1 MHRIKLG
8 YKSVEHAHYAQ
19 YRIVSTA
26 EYHYGLKVDAHRV
39 GLHQAMQHA
48 LDIACRQ
55 QDAPLGLALVGA
67 GSRYPQLHGV
77 PSARLSLLFWESL
90 YERVRLED
98 FPEQL
103 SRLESFFA
111 TPALEDAA
119 TFKHEHGIGELLC
132 KVDLSG
138 CSTQARLDHSW
149 LATLDGGWDYARARL
164 QITDYWAGHV
174 SSAPLMEV
182 LCQGEVVFG
191 ERCAAPHR
199 GVPL

>member
-8 YKSVEHAHYAQ
+8 YKSVEHAHYAH

-26 EYHYGLKVDAHRV
+26 EYHYGLKVDPHRH
-39 GLHQAMQHA
+39 GLHHAMRHA
-48 LDIACRQ
+48 LDLAKRQ
-55 QDAPLGLALVGA
+55 PDAPLGLALVGA

-90 YERVRLED
+90 YEQVRAEL

-111 TPALEDAA
+111 TPALEEAA
-119 TFKHEHGIGELLC
+119 TFKREHGIGELLC

-138 CSTQARLDHSW
+138 CTTQARLDYALLS
-149 LATLDGGWDYARARL
+149 AIDGGWEYASAQS
-164 QITDYWAGHV
+164 QIADYWAGNV
-174 SSAPLMEV
+174 SAAPLMEV

-191 ERCAAPHR
+191 ERCVAVAR
-199 GVPL
+199 GRPL